1 MTNLSGIN
9 LNNGSAVGSK
19 REGMDSPSKGLA
31 LMPRYVAYKDSYS
44 DYSGLIPCEWKL
56 IPIRAIFEE
65 RNEKNTGPKTDH
77 ILSVT
82 RDRGVIPYDEK
93 GAIGNNKSE
102 DIERYK
108 LVYENDLVINK
119 MNVVI
124 GSLGLSKYFGALS
137 QVYIVLRPKTKSF
150 NIRYYAYLFHNE
162 PFYKSLIRYCTGI
175 MELRE
180 SLNKEQFKQLYLP
193 FPTFEEQT
201 LIANFL
207 DMKTAQ
213 IDDAIAIKE
222 QQISLLKE
230 RKQIIIQQAV
240 TQGLDPNVP
249 MKDSGVDWIGK
260 IPAHW
265 DCAKLKYYIDILPGY
280 AFKSEQYSLK
290 ESDIKLLRGINVSPD
305 LVKWEEVV
313 YWPSSKIK
321 GLEKYDMQ
329 EGDLVIAM
337 DRPWV
342 SSGIRVAEIS
352 KKDLPCM
359 LLQRVGRIRG
369 NSGSLTSY
377 IKLLLSTNL
386 FLSYF
391 EPMLTGISVPHISS
405 DQIEDFRTPIP
416 PLQEQREILDF
427 VNRQTNYFDH
437 AIESTLQQIEKLK
450 EYKTTLINSAVT
462 GKKKIT
468 PEIVEQ

>member
-1 MTNLSGIN
+1 MES
-9 LNNGSAVGSK
+9 
-19 REGMDSPSKGLA
+19 LA
-31 LMPRYVAYKDSYS
+31 LMPKYEAYKDSYS

-207 DMKTAQ
+207 DKKTAQ

-249 MKDSGVDWIGK
+249 VKDSGVDWIGK

-265 DCAKLKYYIDILPGY
+265 EVLPLTKYSTRVDYRGKTPEKVELGRFLLTAKNIKNGYIDYDASKEYIRE
-280 AFKSEQYSLK
+280 EQYEKVMS
-290 ESDIKLLRGINVSPD
+290 RGKPRI
-305 LVKWEEVV
+305 
-313 YWPSSKIK
+313 
-321 GLEKYDMQ
+321 
-329 EGDLVIAM
+329 GDLLFTTEAPLGSTALVDDTSVAIAQ
-337 DRPWV
+337 RLILFRLSRRFV
-342 SSGIRVAEIS
+342 SGYVNLYMQTTMFQNFLQKLGTGSTALGIKAS
-352 KKDLPCM
+352 KFCFLKLVTPPEKEQ
-359 LLQRVGRIRG
+359 LSIFQFSEKVSNET
-369 NSGSLTSY
+369 NS
-377 IKLLLSTNL
+377 
-386 FLSYF
+386 
-391 EPMLTGISVPHISS
+391 
-405 DQIEDFRTPIP
+405 
-416 PLQEQREILDF
+416 
-427 VNRQTNYFDH
+427 
-437 AIESTLQQIEKLK
+437 AIAVLHQQIDKLK
-450 EYKTTLINSAVT
+450 EYKTALINSAVT
-462 GKKKIT
+462 GKIKIT
-468 PEIVEQ
+468 PEMVEQ

>member
-1 MTNLSGIN
+1 M
-9 LNNGSAVGSK
+9 
-19 REGMDSPSKGLA
+19 EGLA
-31 LMPRYVAYKDSYS
+31 LMPKYEAYKDSYS

-207 DMKTAQ
+207 DKKTTQ
-213 IDDAIAIKE
+213 INDAIAIKE

-260 IPAHW
+260 VPAHW
-265 DCAKLKYYIDILPGY
+265 ELTRLK
-280 AFKSEQYSLK
+280 FH
-290 ESDIKLLRGINVSPD
+290 
-305 LVKWEEVV
+305 
-313 YWPSSKIK
+313 SKI
-321 GLEKYDMQ
+321 Q
-329 EGDLVIAM
+329 
-337 DRPWV
+337 
-342 SSGIRVAEIS
+342 SGITLGKTYKTNNPIEIPYIRVANVQFGYF
-352 KKDLPCM
+352 KLDDVAVLNLPM
-359 LLQRVGRIRG
+359 RELERYLLQDKDILVTEGGDIDKLGRGTVWKSEITPCIHQNHVFAIRID
-369 NSGSLTSY
+369 LTKFRHDFVANYLAADSTRKHF
-377 IKLLLSTNL
+377 ISTATKTTNLASTNRTHL
-386 FLSYF
+386 GNLYLPILS
-391 EPMLTGISVPHISS
+391 I
-405 DQIEDFRTPIP
+405 
-416 PLQEQREILDF
+416 QEQDEINSF
-427 VNRQTNYFDH
+427 IFQQSSF
-437 AIESTLQQIEKLK
+437 IEACITDLEAQIEKLK

-462 GKKKIT
+462 GKIKIT
-468 PEIVEQ
+468 PEMV